1 MKKFSVA
8 IVGATGAVGLELI
21 RLLGLREFPV
31 SRVQLLASSKSAG
44 SELVVDGV
52 AERVQDLESFDFDGV
67 DIVFFSAGESISLE
81 YGPRAAKAGALVIDN
96 SNAFRMVPGV
106 PLVVPQVNAAALP
119 REPFGKIIANPNCST
134 IQLVRALQP
143 VMRAHPVNRI
153 VVSTY
158 QAASGGGLAGMQEL
172 MDDSASVQARRTETR
187 VSENFPMPLAFN
199 AVPVVGDFLDN
210 GECVEERKIRHETRK
225 ILGMG
230 ALQVSSVTVRIPVVN
245 GHSEGIWVEC
255 SEPVDAER
263 VTRELEKAPELRLYR
278 PSDPVP
284 YPTPRFLGDP
294 ALVHVGRVR
303 VDPENPSALWMWVVA
318 DNLWVGAAL
327 NAVQIAEQAVL
338 VVEERVPHEL

>member
-21 RLLGLREFPV
+21 RLLALRAFPV
-31 SRVQLLASSKSAG
+31 SRVQLLASARSAG
-44 SELVVDGV
+44 TELMVDGV
-52 AERVQDLESFDFDGV
+52 AERVQALESFDFDGV
-67 DIVFFSAGESISLE
+67 DIVFFSAGDPISRE
-81 YGPRAAKAGALVIDN
+81 YGPKAAQAGALVIDN
-96 SNAFRMVPGV
+96 SNAFRMEPSV

-143 VMRAHPVNRI
+143 VMRVHPVNRI

-172 MDDSASVQARRTETR
+172 ADDSANVLAQRTDKQT
-187 VSENFPMPLAFN
+187 SENFPMPLAFN
-199 AVPVVGDFLDN
+199 AIPLVGSFLDA
-210 GECVEERKIRHETRK
+210 GECVEERKIRNETRK
-225 ILGMG
+225 ILGME

-245 GHSEGIWVEC
+245 GHSEAVWVEC
-255 SEPVDAER
+255 TESVDIDR
-263 VTRELEKAPELRLYR
+263 VFRELQAEAELRLYR
-278 PSDPVP
+278 LSDPLP

-303 VDPENPSALWMWVVA
+303 IDPENERALWMWVVA

-327 NAVQIAEQAVL
+327 NAVQIAEQALLAVG
-338 VVEERVPHEL
+338 ERVSHAL